1 MTSRFSFIS
10 HRSAHSSLPGSI
22 AYDDPLDE
30 YGEDETYKYLPL
42 AALPIA
48 IDLEED
54 VIDILNVLP
63 SDLAESIID
72 LVADKNTLIACT
84 LVCRAWVPRSRKH
97 LMDMSI
103 VRINRVK
110 ADAFVELCDSPSF
123 SLRKI
128 PHLELSFRGESSRM
142 AEAVVP
148 RLAKRRVEVE
158 ALHLEADSISSGSCG
173 KALSLLSSTYRG
185 RVTELS
191 VKNYLS
197 DPLRDVLPFVHSF
210 GKLQMFRL
218 VGRFNGRASAK
229 RLPAKLERFTFM
241 NESGSSRGT
250 EQVLHWLSSPKD
262 GVPSPLLE
270 LTIQGLAI
278 TDMQE
283 LQKVL
288 DFVGRNL
295 RCLTLT
301 SISLGDR
308 GEHFA
313 SFLLRHPLTG
323 GLDYPSDLIPDLQ
336 KLHSLRYISIT
347 PHLHRHQTQT
357 RESHALQ
364 LVMKILMSISSEFL
378 EEVVLSI
385 AHIPLAEF
393 HELDFRSLD
402 EAFNDPSTLLRV
414 KKLTIKCHSTGI
426 LLLREWISRCQERNI
441 VDFVAVSS
449 I

>member
-1 MTSRFSFIS
+1 MTSRFSFTS
-10 HRSAHSSLPGSI
+10 HRSAHSLLPGSI

-30 YGEDETYKYLPL
+30 YDEDETYKNLPL

-63 SDLAESIID
+63 SDLVESIID
-72 LVADKNTLIACT
+72 LVTDKNTLIACT

-158 ALHLEADSISSGSCG
+158 ALHLEADSISSGSCA

-185 RVTELS
+185 KVTELS

-210 GKLQMFRL
+210 GKLDTFRL

-229 RLPAKLERFTFM
+229 RLPVKLKRFTFV

-262 GVPSPLLE
+262 GVPPPLLE
-270 LTIQGLAI
+270 LMIQGLAI

-295 RCLTLT
+295 RSLTLT

-308 GEHFA
+308 
-313 SFLLRHPLTG
+313 
-323 GLDYPSDLIPDLQ
+323 DLMPDLQ

-347 PHLHRHQTQT
+347 PQLHRHQTQT
-357 RESHALQ
+357 WESHTLQ
-364 LVMKILMSISSEFL
+364 LVTKILMSISSEFL

-393 HELDFRSLD
+393 HEPDFKSLD
-402 EAFNDPSTLLRV
+402 EAFDDPSTLLRV
-414 KKLTIKCHSTGI
+414 KKLTVKCHSTGI
-426 LLLREWISRCQERNI
+426 LLLREWISRCQKRNI

>member
-173 KALSLLSSTYRG
+173 KALSLLSSTHRG

-191 VKNYLS
+191 VKNHLS

-210 GKLQMFRL
+210 GKLQTFRL

-229 RLPAKLERFTFM
+229 RLPVKLERFTFM

-308 GEHFA
+308 
-313 SFLLRHPLTG
+313 
-323 GLDYPSDLIPDLQ
+323 DLIPDLQ

-357 RESHALQ
+357 PESHALQ

-393 HELDFRSLD
+393 HEPDFRSLD

-414 KKLTIKCHSTGI
+414 KKLTVKCHSTGI